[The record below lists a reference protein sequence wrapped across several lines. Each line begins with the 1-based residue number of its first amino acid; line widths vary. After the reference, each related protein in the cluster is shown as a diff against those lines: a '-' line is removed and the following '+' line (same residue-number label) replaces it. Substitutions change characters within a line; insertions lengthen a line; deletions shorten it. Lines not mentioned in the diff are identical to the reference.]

1 MRMSKMFS
9 RTLHEAPASCETKGY
24 AMLVRAGF
32 IKQLGAGIFD
42 ILPLGLRSVRK
53 IENILRE
60 EINAIGGQEVQLPV
74 VNPADIW
81 RKTGRFD
88 SIGSEMTRL
97 KDRNNRDLV
106 LAMTHEEAMT
116 ELGLF
121 EIDSYK
127 KLPQLIYQIQTK
139 WRDDPRPRAGLIR
152 VREFTMKDSYSFDK
166 DYEGLKKQYDA
177 HYDAYFRIFKRMG
190 LPCIAVA
197 SDSGMMGGKVAHE
210 YMYLSEIG
218 EDTIIICE
226 KCGYTA
232 NKQVAKFDKSLAKSP
247 ADKEEAELKKVKTPE
262 TKTISDLC
270 DLLKIKPEE
279 TAKAVFFTGIYPG
292 EKEGEKKE
300 KLIACMIRGDLDVE
314 ENKVLNTAKALDM
327 RNATED
333 EIRKCGMEPGFASL
347 IGAKGEFVGIMD
359 DSLAGMKS
367 FCTGANKKDYHYLN
381 ASADR
386 DFKSA
391 VVADISACK
400 AGCKCPECGHELIS
414 SRGVE
419 IGNIFQLG
427 TRYSDSF
434 GLSYQDENGEK
445 KSVVM
450 GSYGIGVGRS
460 LACLAQ
466 EYSDDKGLKLPISV
480 APYQVQLVSLLKDNA
495 PADEI
500 YEQLVAAGI
509 EVLYDDRNENAGVKF
524 FDSELIGCPIILKF
538 GNKGLK
544 NGICEVSLRKSLDKH
559 EEIPL
564 DKLVQTV
571 SILIRQCFEPLKA
584 V

>member
-1 MRMSKMFS
+1 MRMSRMFS
-9 RTLHEAPASCETKGY
+9 RTLHEAPASCETIGY
-24 AMLVRAGF
+24 KMLVRAGF

-42 ILPLGLRSVRK
+42 ILPLGLRSIRK

-81 RKTGRFD
+81 RKTGRYD

-97 KDRNNRDLV
+97 QDRNDRDLV

-127 KLPQLIYQIQTK
+127 KLPQLVYQIQTK

-210 YMYLSEIG
+210 YMYLSDIG

-232 NKQVAKFDKSLAKSP
+232 NKQVAKFDKG
-247 ADKEEAELKKVKTPE
+247 KVGTDAIEKNLETVSTPD
-262 TKTISDLC
+262 TKTIDDLC
-270 DLLKIKPEE
+270 ALLKIKPDE

-292 EKEGEKKE
+292 DNEGEKKE
-300 KLIACMIRGDLDVE
+300 KLIVCMIRGDLDVE
-314 ENKVLNTAKALDM
+314 ENKVQNAARALDM
-327 RNATED
+327 RIATED
-333 EIRKCGMEPGFASL
+333 EIRKCGMEPGFASI
-347 IGAKGEFVGIMD
+347 IGAKGEFIALVD
-359 DSLAGMKS
+359 DSLEGMKNL
-367 FCTGANKKDYHYLN
+367 CTGANKKDLHYLH
-381 ASADR
+381 ASAPR
-386 DFKSA
+386 DFTNA
-391 VVADISACK
+391 TITDIAACK
-400 AGCKCPECGHELIS
+400 SGCKCPKCGENLIS

-434 GLSYQDENGEK
+434 GLYYQDENGEK

-480 APYQVQLVSLLKDNA
+480 APYQVQLISLLKDNA
-495 PADEI
+495 PADKI
-500 YEQLVAAGI
+500 YDELVAAGI

-524 FDSELIGCPIILKF
+524 FDSELIGCPIILKI
-538 GNKGLK
+538 GNKSLK
-544 NGICEVSLRKSLDKH
+544 NGVCEVSLRKSLDKQ

-564 DKLVQTV
+564 DKLAQAVRILV
-571 SILIRQCFEPLKA
+571 SQCFEALSK
-584 V
+584 